1 MTRQVRRA
9 IGIEHIDLERLR
21 DDVGILFAALQE
33 AIDTLTPPAPG
44 EWRPPVDLRESSEAI
59 EVRVELPGIGV
70 EWIKVI
76 LTNAELRIMG
86 EKRQRVPRRRAR
98 VHLCSERI
106 YGHFQRVVPLRWT
119 INAREATAELQNGV
133 LTVHLPKAIERRGV
147 EFQVPVSFI
156 ETEE

>member
-1 MTRQVRRA
+1 MSKQVRRA
-9 IGIEHIDLERLR
+9 IGIEHIELERLR

-44 EWRPPVDLRESSEAI
+44 EWRPPVDLRESAEAI
-59 EVRVELPGIGV
+59 EVGVELPGIGI
-70 EWIKVI
+70 EWIKI
-76 LTNAELRIMG
+76 TLTNAELRITG

-106 YGHFQRVVPLRWT
+106 YGRFQRVVPLRWT

-147 EFQVPVSFI
+147 EFRVPVSFI
-156 ETEE
+156 EAEE